1 MAKYEKKMIDTR
13 TFTEIYGSL
22 TLAEQHYIQDK
33 VIRDTEVAASAFRNW
48 TCGYRR
54 PLPVYQKAI
63 MRTLKKLDIV
73 TSTKTLF
80 PSNT

>member
-1 MAKYEKKMIDTR
+1 MIDTR
-13 TFTEIYGSL
+13 PFTQIYAALSM
-22 TLAEQHYIQDK
+22 AEQHFVHDK
-33 VIRDTEVAASAFRNW
+33 VVKETEVADSAFRNW

-80 PSNT
+80 PEK